1 MTTEPMSTDVAG
13 SAPVAPPPQ
22 HPHTHPYDLGTALA
36 GVVFAGAGVVFI
48 LGRLEVIEVQQ
59 AVVLP
64 SVIVGLGAA
73 LVLGSIQRHRG
84 E

>member
-1 MTTEPMSTDVAG
+1 MNDPLTTNPTSGTMTAAEAH
-13 SAPVAPPPQ
+13 AA
-22 HPHTHPYDLGTALA
+22 HTHPYDLGSALA
-36 GVVFAGAGVVFI
+36 GVVFAAAGVAFI
-48 LGRLEVIEVQQ
+48 LARLEVIELRQ

-64 SVIVGLGAA
+64 AVIVGLGAS